1 MTGKIASLLAAAL
14 LSAAAVRSAEA
25 PAGTPAE
32 AILPVPESISAQGV
46 PPIPARGV
54 EDLLPY
60 ENLRTAILTDWHPK
74 ERRLLIRTR
83 FAESPQLH
91 EVAMPMGA
99 RAQLTFY
106 RDPIGEGVYRPSDPD
121 QVVYSLNVGGAEN
134 YQLFLLDRRT
144 GRSRRFTDGAH
155 RYVSPLWSRDGRLLA
170 YASNARNGRDMD
182 VYVADPA
189 VAGSERRVAEV
200 QGSWSPLDWSAD
212 GRRLLLTEF
221 VSANEAYLHWVD
233 IPLDGK
239 AGGQI
244 HAITPRNA
252 SQDKTAPTVAYQGG
266 KWSADGGSVYTLSD
280 RDGEFLRLVR
290 LDLATGASTVL
301 SGSVP
306 WDVEQFDLSNDGR
319 ILAFFTN
326 EDGVSK
332 LHLIDAAS
340 GAALPAPDLP
350 PGVAGALAFRPGSH
364 ELAFDLDWARSPSD
378 VYSYDLETRKL
389 ERWTA
394 SEAGGLSPESFV
406 VPELV
411 HYPTFDTINTAA
423 KNGAKRTIPA
433 FVYRPRADRFQGRR
447 PVYINIHGGPEGQSQ
462 PRFLGSTNYLVNEL
476 GVTVIYPNVR
486 GSSGYGKSYLKLDNG
501 RLRED
506 SVKDIGALLDW
517 IATQPDLDPSRVM
530 VAGGSYGGYMT
541 LAVMTFYSDRL
552 ACGWDSVGISNFV
565 TFLQNTQGYRQ
576 DLRRAEYGDER
587 DPQMRAFLE
596 GIAPVSRAKR
606 ITRPLMVTQGANDP
620 RVPLAESDQITA
632 AVRSNGV
639 PVWYLVAKDEGHGFA
654 KKSNTD
660 FQRVVLFEFV
670 RRFLLGEKPW
680 GEKAAGEK

>member
-1 MTGKIASLLAAAL
+1 MTGKIASVLAAAL
-14 LSAAAVRSAEA
+14 LLAPAVRSAE
-25 PAGTPAE
+25 TPSDAT
-32 AILPVPESISAQGV
+32 LPVPESISAQGV
-46 PPIPARGV
+46 PPIPARAV

-60 ENLRTAILTDWHPK
+60 ENLRTALLADWHPK

-99 RAQLTFY
+99 RTQLTFY
-106 RDPIGEGVYRPSDPD
+106 RDPIGEGVYRPNDPG

-134 YQLFLLDRRT
+134 FQFFLLDRRT

-170 YASNARNGRDMD
+170 YAANARNGRDMD
-182 VYVADPA
+182 VYVIDPA

-233 IPLDGK
+233 VPLDGK

-244 HAITPRNA
+244 HTITPRNPRK
-252 SQDKTAPTVAYQGG
+252 DAPTVAYQGG

-319 ILAFFTN
+319 VLAFFTN

-340 GAALPAPDLP
+340 GAALAAPDLP
-350 PGVAGALAFRPGSH
+350 PGVAGSLAFRPGSH

-394 SEAGGLSPESFV
+394 SEAGGLNPESFA

-411 HYPTFDTINTAA
+411 HYPTFDTADAAA
-423 KNGAKRTIPA
+423 KNGARRTIPA
-433 FVYRPRADRFQGRR
+433 FVYRPRADRFPGRR

-462 PRFLGSTNYLVNEL
+462 PKFLGSTNYLVDEL
-476 GVTVIYPNVR
+476 GVAVIYPNVR

-565 TFLQNTQGYRQ
+565 TFLQHTQGYRQ

-587 DPQMRAFLE
+587 DPRMRAFLE

-606 ITRPLMVTQGANDP
+606 ITRPLLVTQGANDP

-670 RRFLLGEKPW
+670 RRFLLGEKPL
-680 GEKAAGEK
+680 GEK

>member
-1 MTGKIASLLAAAL
+1 MTGKIASVLAAAL
-14 LSAAAVRSAEA
+14 LLAAAVRSAE
-25 PAGTPAE
+25 TPSDAT
-32 AILPVPESISAQGV
+32 LPVPESISAQGV
-46 PPIPARGV
+46 PPIPARAV

-60 ENLRTAILTDWHPK
+60 ENLRTALLADWHPK

-99 RAQLTFY
+99 RTQLTFY
-106 RDPIGEGVYRPSDPD
+106 RDPIGEGVYRPNDPG

-134 YQLFLLDRRT
+134 FQFFLLDRRT

-182 VYVADPA
+182 VYVTDPA

-200 QGSWSPLDWSAD
+200 QGAWSPLDWSAD

-221 VSANEAYLHWVD
+221 VSANESYLHWVD
-233 IPLDGK
+233 V
-239 AGGQI
+239 GGSNI
-244 HAITPRNA
+244 GSSHAITPRNA
-252 SQDKTAPTVAYQGG
+252 KQDKAAPTVAYQGG

-319 ILAFFTN
+319 VLAFFTN

-340 GAALPAPDLP
+340 GAALAAPDLP
-350 PGVAGALAFRPGSH
+350 PGVAGSLAFRPGSH

-394 SEAGGLSPESFV
+394 SEAGGLNPESFV
-406 VPELV
+406 VPQLV
-411 HYPTFDTINTAA
+411 HYPTFDSADAAA
-423 KNGAKRTIPA
+423 KNGAQRTRRTIPA
-433 FVYRPRADRFQGRR
+433 FVYRPRADRFPGRR

-462 PRFLGSTNYLVNEL
+462 PKFLGSNNYLVDEL
-476 GVTVIYPNVR
+476 GVAVIYPNVR

-541 LAVMTFYSDRL
+541 LAGMTFYSDRL

-565 TFLQNTQGYRQ
+565 TFLQHTQGYRQ

-596 GIAPVSRAKR
+596 GIAPVNRAKR
-606 ITRPLMVTQGANDP
+606 ITRPLLVTQGANDP

-670 RRFLLGEKPW
+670 RRFLLGEKAENARP
-680 GEKAAGEK
+680 